1 MRRRVYAPLA
11 LALTLALGTAGCT
24 LSAEVATQKDY
35 EPSDGVGALMGELA
49 IRNVLLISNGDGAA
63 NLVMT
68 VVNSG
73 AEDVSLSVQYG
84 DGASRMTG
92 VVDITAV
99 PPRNRIGDDDGT
111 SIVIESDEVV
121 PGGLFPVYFQYGD
134 VPGKLL
140 FVPVLDG
147 SLPEYELFVP

>member
-1 MRRRVYAPLA
+1 M
-11 LALTLALGTAGCT
+11 
-24 LSAEVATQKDY
+24 
-35 EPSDGVGALMGELA
+35 
-49 IRNVLLISNGDGAA
+49 
-63 NLVMT
+63 
-68 VVNSG
+68 
-73 AEDVSLSVQYG
+73 
-84 DGASRMTG
+84 
-92 VVDITAV
+92 

-134 VPGKLL
+134 VPGELL